1 MVENLSAHVDSLEHL
16 ELAAFLAP
24 RFRLRAG
31 AFLDPRWL
39 ARYGRGFFNCSVDTA
54 GSIELGSE
62 KLVPEESRPF
72 QPGER
77 VVVFCDRWFYG
88 VRFTDAVCRQEALE
102 RERTERLKDEERS
115 RDRTMAEATDFNGRI
130 CIPVNWDVAIRDVLP
145 GLRENSMGD
154 GRNAATVEHILL
166 LEPLACGR
174 LKRGK
179 GDLLCASNRKL
190 NGKNWSG
197 QRAERRV
204 GSNGEQYK
212 PRVTCKSC
220 LRLVQRW
227 INKNAG

>member
-1 MVENLSAHVDSLEHL
+1 MVQNLSARVASLQDL
-16 ELAAFLAP
+16 GIAAYLAP
-24 RFRLRAG
+24 RYRLRVG
-31 AFLDPRWL
+31 PFLDPRWF
-39 ARYGRGFFNCSVDTA
+39 ARYSRGFFDCTVDTTGA
-54 GSIELGSE
+54 IALGSE
-62 KLVPEESRPF
+62 KLVPEESRGF
-72 QPGER
+72 QPRER

-88 VRFTDAVCRQEALE
+88 VRFTDAVCHQEVLE
-102 RERTERLKDEERS
+102 RERTQRLKDEESS
-115 RDRTMAEATDFNGRI
+115 RDRSMADAKDFNSLI
-130 CIPVNWDVAIRDVLP
+130 CIPVNWDVAIRDVLS
-145 GLRENSMGD
+145 GLKENSIGD

-197 QRAERRV
+197 QRTEWRF

-212 PRVTCKSC
+212 PKVTCKSC

-227 INKNAG
+227 ISKNAG

>member
-1 MVENLSAHVDSLEHL
+1 
-16 ELAAFLAP
+16 
-24 RFRLRAG
+24 
-31 AFLDPRWL
+31 
-39 ARYGRGFFNCSVDTA
+39 
-54 GSIELGSE
+54 
-62 KLVPEESRPF
+62 
-72 QPGER
+72 
-77 VVVFCDRWFYG
+77 
-88 VRFTDAVCRQEALE
+88 
-102 RERTERLKDEERS
+102 
-115 RDRTMAEATDFNGRI
+115 MAEANGFNGRI
-130 CIPVNWDVAIRDVLP
+130 CIPVNWDVAIRDVLS
-145 GLRENSMGD
+145 GLQENSMGD

-220 LRLVQRW
+220 LRLARKDGSVRTQHNIYW
-227 INKNAG
+227 GV